1 MSFRADKRERV
12 DTPAP
17 KWVLLRHAWN
27 VRVTRI
33 SALISVGVL
42 LALAAC
48 ASPPPP
54 RTVTLARS
62 AAVIDK
68 PPDSA
73 PPAVQAPPASESAL
87 QPLPNATPAPRLEP
101 EPAPPQVA
109 IIEEPTPEEPEEED
123 EFPTYDVPIILNA
136 SVEAHI
142 DYFNTRIRDKFEL
155 WLSRSGRYLPLMR
168 EVFRNQGLP
177 EDLVF
182 VALIESGFNPY
193 AYSRARAVGP
203 WQFMKGTGRKYNLRI
218 DEWIDE
224 RRDPV
229 KSTHAAAAYL
239 KDLYAMFNSWP
250 LALASYNAGEGRVG
264 RAMARSKADDFWDLR
279 STHYLRPETRN
290 YVPKFMAATI
300 IAKNP
305 EKYGFTLNYHEPLS
319 FDEVTIDRPT
329 ALKLIAKAAGVN
341 YEAVKELNPE
351 LRQSVTPINYE
362 NYRLKLP
369 SGTKA
374 TFEDAFTKIPEWE
387 KSVWVKHTVRRGETL
402 ASVARKYGTTAA
414 TLRDI
419 NHLKKS
425 RIRVGATIL
434 VPTGNRNEVAEEDPN
449 SRTSISSAALVLE
462 EPLVGAPKPFRYRV
476 KRGDSLWSIAKRFNT
491 TVGHIRKWNGLGS
504 KSAIRAGQRLTL
516 YVNAEQS

>member
-1 MSFRADKRERV
+1 VITA
-12 DTPAP
+12 
-17 KWVLLRHAWN
+17 LAW
-27 VRVTRI
+27 
-33 SALISVGVL
+33 LGVL
-42 LALAAC
+42 AGIAAC
-48 ASPPPP
+48 ASSPPP
-54 RTVTLARS
+54 RTATLSRS
-62 AAVIDK
+62 PAAV
-68 PPDSA
+68 PPHATSNPIVPDRSSA
-73 PPAVQAPPASESAL
+73 PGVAEGIPGAAEPAFPAAV
-87 QPLPNATPAPRLEP
+87 PAPQP
-101 EPAPPQVA
+101 ESLPPQVA
-109 IIEEPTPEEPEEED
+109 IIDEPAESDEED
-123 EFPTYDVPIILNA
+123 EFPTYDVPIVLNA

-168 EVFRNQGLP
+168 EIFRNNGLP

-203 WQFMKGTGRKYNLRI
+203 WQFMRGTGLKYGLRI

-264 RAMARSKADDFWDLR
+264 RAMKRSKADDFWDLR
-279 STHYLRPETRN
+279 TTRYLRPETRN

-305 EKYGFTLNYHEPLS
+305 EKYGFTLNYHEPMT

-329 ALKLIAKAAGVN
+329 DLKLIAKTAGVS

-369 SGTKA
+369 SGTRTA
-374 TFEDAFTKIPEWE
+374 FEENFAQIPEWE

-402 ASVARKYGTTAA
+402 SSIAQKFGTTTS

-419 NHLKKS
+419 NNLKTSKVKVGS
-425 RIRVGATIL
+425 RLL
-434 VPTGNRNEVAEEDPN
+434 VPTGNRTEVAEDD
-449 SRTSISSAALVLE
+449 SQSQASISSAALVLE
-462 EPLVGAPKPFRYRV
+462 EPLASPKPFRYRV
-476 KRGDSLWSIAKRFNT
+476 KQGDTLWSIAKRFNT
-491 TVGHIRKWNGLGS
+491 SVANIRKWNNLGS
-504 KSAIRAGQRLTL
+504 KSTIRTGQRLTL

>member
-1 MSFRADKRERV
+1 MVDSREA
-12 DTPAP
+12 T
-17 KWVLLRHAWN
+17 WVASRDGWN
-27 VRVTRI
+27 CSVRRT
-33 SALISVGVL
+33 A
-42 LALAAC
+42 ALAGVVALLSVTAC
-48 ASPPPP
+48 ASSPPP
-54 RTVTLARS
+54 RTTTLTRS
-62 AAVIDK
+62 ATG
-68 PPDSA
+68 A
-73 PPAVQAPPASESAL
+73 PPAVSSQTAAPRTSAPPVSHDIRPTTDPA
-87 QPLPNATPAPRLEP
+87 ATFTEPAPVFDP
-101 EPAPPQVA
+101 ESVPPQVA
-109 IIEEPTPEEPEEED
+109 IIDEPAPESEEDD

-168 EVFRNQGLP
+168 EIFRDNNLP

-203 WQFMKGTGRKYNLRI
+203 WQFMRGTGLKYGLRI
-218 DEWIDE
+218 NEWIDE

-239 KDLYAMFNSWP
+239 KDLYAMFHSWP

-264 RAMARSKADDFWDLR
+264 RAMKRSKADDFWDLR
-279 STHYLRPETRN
+279 TTHYLRPETRN

-305 EKYGFTLNYHEPLS
+305 EKYGFTLNYHDPLT
-319 FDEVTIDRPT
+319 FDEVTVDRPT
-329 ALKLIAKAAGVN
+329 DLRLIAKTAGVS

-369 SGTKA
+369 FGTKA
-374 TFEDAFTKIPEWE
+374 VFEENFATLPEWE

-402 ASVARKYGTTAA
+402 ASIAQKFGTTPA
-414 TLRDI
+414 TIRDI

-425 RIRVGATIL
+425 TIRIGATLL
-434 VPTGNRNEVAEEDPN
+434 VPTGNRTAIGDED
-449 SRTSISSAALVLE
+449 SRASVSSAALVLE
-462 EPLVGAPKPFRYRV
+462 EPLGSPKPLRYRV
-476 KRGDSLWSIAKRFNT
+476 KRGDTLWSIAKRFNT
-491 TVGHIRKWNGLGS
+491 SIDHIRKWNGLGS
-504 KSAIRAGQRLTL
+504 KSDIRAGQRLTL

>member
-1 MSFRADKRERV
+1 MR
-12 DTPAP
+12 
-17 KWVLLRHAWN
+17 
-27 VRVTRI
+27 RI
-33 SALISVGVL
+33 SVLPALLIVMT
-42 LALAAC
+42 AC
-48 ASPPPP
+48 AAAPPPK
-54 RTVTLARS
+54 TATLARP
-62 AAVIDK
+62 AVRAVQPSQPAPAQPSVSPSYDQAVV
-68 PPDSA
+68 PPSVDEVATHSA
-73 PPAVQAPPASESAL
+73 PSSPADEAAPAATWPESADHT
-87 QPLPNATPAPRLEP
+87 TPH
-101 EPAPPQVA
+101 VA
-109 IIEEPTPEEPEEED
+109 IIEEPAPESDED
-123 EFPTYDVPIILNA
+123 EPTTYDVPIILNA

-142 DYFNTRIRDKFEL
+142 DYFNTRIRDKTEL

-168 EVFRNQGLP
+168 QIFRENNLP

-203 WQFMKGTGRKYNLRI
+203 WQFMKGTGKKYRLRI

-264 RAMARSKADDFWDLR
+264 RAMKRSQADDFWDLR
-279 STHYLRPETRN
+279 TTHYLRPETRN

-305 EKYGFTLNYHEPLS
+305 EKYGFTLNYHEPLR
-319 FDEVTIDRPT
+319 FDEVVIDRPT
-329 ALKLIAKAAGVN
+329 DLKLIAKTAGVP

-351 LRQSVTPINYE
+351 LKQSVTPIDYE

-369 SGTKA
+369 FGTKA
-374 TFEDAFTKIPEWE
+374 TFQENFANIPEWE
-387 KSVWVKHTVRRGETL
+387 KTVWVKHTVRRGETL
-402 ASVARKYGTTAA
+402 ASIAKKFGTTTS

-419 NHLKKS
+419 NHLKRS
-425 RIRVGATIL
+425 SVRGGAKIL
-434 VPTGNRNEVAEEDPN
+434 VPTGNRSIEEESVSSSVAN
-449 SRTSISSAALVLE
+449 AALVVE
-462 EPLVGAPKPFRYRV
+462 EPLDAAKPLRYRV
-476 KRGDSLWSIAKRFNT
+476 RRGDTLWGIAKRFNT
-491 TVGHIRKWNGLGS
+491 TVAKIREWNGLGARS
-504 KSAIRAGQRLTL
+504 PIRAGQRLSL

>member
-1 MSFRADKRERV
+1 MV
-12 DTPAP
+12 DSRIANWVASRLMWSAP
-17 KWVLLRHAWN
+17 GR
-27 VRVTRI
+27 RI
-33 SALISVGVL
+33 TALVGLGVL
-42 LALAAC
+42 VLTAC
-48 ASPPPP
+48 ASPHPP
-54 RTVTLARS
+54 RTATLARS
-62 AAVIDK
+62 ATVA
-68 PPDSA
+68 A
-73 PPAVQAPPASESAL
+73 PPSGAAPSASPQRPASHGAAETDSSSGELA
-87 QPLPNATPAPRLEP
+87 PTVPAPLHEP
-101 EPAPPQVA
+101 HSVPPQVA
-109 IIEEPTPEEPEEED
+109 IIEEPTPDLEEED
-123 EFPTYDVPIILNA
+123 EYPTYDVPIILNA

-168 EVFRNQGLP
+168 EIFKNNGLP
-177 EDLVF
+177 EDLVY

-203 WQFMKGTGRKYNLRI
+203 WQFMRGTGLKYRLRI

-264 RAMARSKADDFWDLR
+264 RAMKRSKADDFWDLR
-279 STHYLRPETRN
+279 TTSYLRPETRN

-305 EKYGFTLNYHEPLS
+305 EKYGFTLNYHEPMTY
-319 FDEVTIDRPT
+319 DEVTIGRPT
-329 ALKLIAKAAGVN
+329 DLKLIAKTAGVS

-351 LRQSVTPINYE
+351 LRQSVTPINYD

-369 SGTKA
+369 TGTGMV
-374 TFEDAFTKIPEWE
+374 FEENFAKIPEWE
-387 KSVWVKHTVRRGETL
+387 KSVWVKHTVKKGETL
-402 ASVARKYGTTAA
+402 ASIARKFGTTTS

-419 NHLKKS
+419 NHLKTSKV
-425 RIRVGATIL
+425 RVGVKLL
-434 VPTGNRNEVAEEDPN
+434 VPTGNRAEIAEDAPA
-449 SRTSISSAALVLE
+449 SQGSISSAALVLE
-462 EPLVGAPKPFRYRV
+462 EPLASPKPFRYRV
-476 KRGDSLWSIAKRFNT
+476 KRGDTLWSIAKRFNT
-491 TVGHIRKWNGLGS
+491 SVGQIRKWNGLGS
-504 KSAIRAGQRLTL
+504 KSTIRAGQRLTL

>member
-1 MSFRADKRERV
+1 
-12 DTPAP
+12 
-17 KWVLLRHAWN
+17 
-27 VRVTRI
+27 
-33 SALISVGVL
+33 
-42 LALAAC
+42 
-48 ASPPPP
+48 
-54 RTVTLARS
+54 
-62 AAVIDK
+62 
-68 PPDSA
+68 
-73 PPAVQAPPASESAL
+73 
-87 QPLPNATPAPRLEP
+87 
-101 EPAPPQVA
+101 
-109 IIEEPTPEEPEEED
+109 
-123 EFPTYDVPIILNA
+123 
-136 SVEAHI
+136 
-142 DYFNTRIRDKFEL
+142 
-155 WLSRSGRYLPLMR
+155 MR
-168 EVFRNQGLP
+168 EIFRGHGLP

-224 RRDPV
+224 RRDPI

-239 KDLYAMFNSWP
+239 KDLYGMFNSWP

-279 STHYLRPETRN
+279 STRYLRPETRN

-305 EKYGFTLNYHEPLS
+305 EKYGFTLNYHDPLT
-319 FDEVTIDRPT
+319 FDEVVIDRPT
-329 ALKLIAKAAGVN
+329 DLKLIAKAAGVS

-362 NYRLKLP
+362 DYRLKLP
-369 SGTKA
+369 AGTKA
-374 TFEDAFTKIPEWE
+374 TFEEVFANIPEWE

-402 ASVARKYGTTAA
+402 ASVARKYGTTTA

-425 RIRVGATIL
+425 SIRIGATIL
-434 VPTGNRNEVAEEDPN
+434 VPTGNRTGVAEDDSRP
-449 SRTSISSAALVLE
+449 RTSISSAALVLE
-462 EPLVGAPKPFRYRV
+462 EPLGGSPKPLRYRV
-476 KRGDSLWSIAKRFNT
+476 KPGDTLWSIAKRFNT
-491 TVGHIRKWNGLGS
+491 SVGNIRKWNGMGS
-504 KSAIRAGQRLTL
+504 KSTIRSGQRLTL

>member
-1 MSFRADKRERV
+1 M
-12 DTPAP
+12 
-17 KWVLLRHAWN
+17 
-27 VRVTRI
+27 TRI
-33 SALISVGVL
+33 VPL
-42 LALAAC
+42 LAVLIALTAC
-48 ASPPPP
+48 ATPPPP
-54 RTVTLARS
+54 RSAAQARPAASDVTPPTPAASTHASPASAHDQASIPSVEDGMAPHADQIPSQATLAPS
-62 AAVIDK
+62 AVLVDPAESTPHVAIID
-68 PPDSA
+68 
-73 PPAVQAPPASESAL
+73 
-87 QPLPNATPAPRLEP
+87 
-101 EPAPPQVA
+101 EPAP
-109 IIEEPTPEEPEEED
+109 ESDED
-123 EFPTYDVPIILNA
+123 EPPTYDVPIILNA

-168 EVFRNQGLP
+168 EIFRENNLP

-182 VALIESGFNPY
+182 VSLIESGFNPY

-203 WQFMKGTGRKYNLRI
+203 WQFMKGTGKKYGLRI

-264 RAMARSKADDFWDLR
+264 RAMKRSKADDFWDLR
-279 STHYLRPETRN
+279 TTRYLRPETRN

-305 EKYGFTLNYHEPLS
+305 EKYGFNLNYHEPLR
-319 FDEVTIDRPT
+319 FDEVVIDRPT
-329 ALKLIAKAAGVN
+329 DLKLIAKTAGVP

-351 LRQSVTPINYE
+351 LKQSVTPIDYE

-369 SGTKA
+369 FGTQG
-374 TFEDAFTKIPEWE
+374 TFEEGFAAIPEWE
-387 KSVWVKHTVRRGETL
+387 KTVWVKHTVRRGETL
-402 ASVARKYGTTAA
+402 ASIAKKFGTTTS

-419 NHLKKS
+419 NHLKRPTIKT
-425 RIRVGATIL
+425 GTKIL
-434 VPTGNRNEVAEEDPN
+434 VPTGNRSDLETEEASSSVA
-449 SRTSISSAALVLE
+449 SAALILE
-462 EPLVGAPKPFRYRV
+462 EPLVGANKPLRYRV
-476 KRGDSLWSIAKRFNT
+476 KRGDTLWGIAQRFNT
-491 TVGHIRKWNGLGS
+491 TVAKIREWNHLGS
-504 KSAIRAGQRLTL
+504 GSAIRAGQRLNL

>member
-1 MSFRADKRERV
+1 MLNWVASRDAAGFPVRPTTALAGLV
-12 DTPAP
+12 
-17 KWVLLRHAWN
+17 VLLGM
-27 VRVTRI
+27 T
-33 SALISVGVL
+33 
-42 LALAAC
+42 AC
-48 ASPPPP
+48 ASPTPP
-54 RTVTLARS
+54 RTATLARS
-62 AAVIDK
+62 AAVV
-68 PPDSA
+68 A
-73 PPAVQAPPASESAL
+73 PPAVSSPSAATQWSAPAGSERMPAADDQAPLPPVPA
-87 QPLPNATPAPRLEP
+87 PLPEP
-101 EPAPPQVA
+101 ESLPPQVA
-109 IIEEPTPEEPEEED
+109 IIDEPVPEIDEEED
-123 EFPTYDVPIILNA
+123 FPTYDVPIILNA

-168 EVFRNQGLP
+168 EIFRSHGLP

-319 FDEVTIDRPT
+319 FDQVTIDRPT
-329 ALKLIAKAAGVN
+329 DLKLIAKAAGVS

-351 LRQSVTPINYE
+351 LRQSVTPINYD
-362 NYRLKLP
+362 NYQLKLP
-369 SGTKA
+369 SGTKT
-374 TFEDAFTKIPEWE
+374 TFEDAFAKIPEWE
-387 KSVWVKHTVRRGETL
+387 KSVWVKHRVRRGETL
-402 ASVARKYGTTAA
+402 ASVARKYGTTVA

-419 NHLKKS
+419 NHMKGS
-425 RIRVGATIL
+425 NIRVGATIL
-434 VPTGNRNEVAEEDPN
+434 VPTGNSTDVAEADASP
-449 SRTSISSAALVLE
+449 RTSISSAALVLE
-462 EPLVGAPKPFRYRV
+462 EPLAAPKPFRYRV

-491 TVGHIRKWNGLGS
+491 SVADIRKWNGLGS
-504 KSAIRAGQRLTL
+504 KSTIRVGQRLRL

>member
-1 MSFRADKRERV
+1 MV
-12 DTPAP
+12 DSRTSNSVASPDASGVP
-17 KWVLLRHAWN
+17 VRPIAALVALL
-27 VRVTRI
+27 
-33 SALISVGVL
+33 GV
-42 LALAAC
+42 AAC
-48 ASPPPP
+48 ASSPPP
-54 RTVTLARS
+54 RTATLARS
-62 AAVIDK
+62 AAVVEN
-68 PPDSA
+68 PRA
-73 PPAVQAPPASESAL
+73 ALPPAA
-87 QPLPNATPAPRLEP
+87 NATPPGSNAPEAAAPAPFLDH
-101 EPAPPQVA
+101 EPAPQVA
-109 IIEEPTPEEPEEED
+109 IIEEPAPEEPEED
-123 EFPTYDVPIILNA
+123 DLPTYDVPIILNA

-168 EVFRNQGLP
+168 DIFRTYGLP

-203 WQFMKGTGRKYNLRI
+203 WQFMRGTGRKYNLRI

-279 STHYLRPETRN
+279 STRYLRPETRN

-329 ALKLIAKAAGVN
+329 DLKLIAKTAGVT

-351 LRQSVTPINYE
+351 LKQSVTPINYE

-374 TFEDAFTKIPEWE
+374 TFEEAFAKIPEWE

-402 ASVARKYGTTAA
+402 GSVARKYGTTVA

-425 RIRVGATIL
+425 NIRVGATIL
-434 VPTGNRNEVAEEDPN
+434 VPTGNRAEVGEDDAG
-449 SRTSISSAALVLE
+449 SRASISSAALVLE
-462 EPLVGAPKPFRYRV
+462 EPLAPPKPFRYRV
-476 KRGDSLWSIAKRFNT
+476 KRGDTLWSIAKRFNT
-491 TVGHIRKWNGLGS
+491 SVGNIRKWNGLGS
-504 KSAIRAGQRLTL
+504 TSAIRAGQRLTL